1 MRKCYITYY
10 MPSRDEEKTTLGDLP
25 ERYERMGWLEL
36 CFYLRPQIKENCAL
50 KIMEVKFI

>member
-36 CFYLRPQIKENCAL
+36 CFYLRPQIKENCAF
-50 KIMEVKFI
+50 KIMEVKFL